1 MYEET
6 NNLNDLLSKS
16 AQSVQIDEV
25 ISREADIK
33 HLRSKIKDFEAL
45 NLELVEENQKQIAYV
60 EKEKDILKETNGNY
74 LIKINEFQEQI
85 KNLSIQIEHQQLTID
100 RDLKENVEKLKWQ
113 EIEFDKTM
121 LKNKTDMDK
130 QILEVINSC
139 KNENLKEKE
148 KNNKNLT
155 DQKENYEKIILNLQ
169 TNATL
174 ASNHTDQNK
183 SQARFLEEQVQ
194 KLQTAQSSNIIQ
206 ITQYSEKIRSLEEEI
221 YTSGELLK
229 EQKKESRKTK
239 MNFEKEIKNNEKIYQ
254 KKLLSTKTEYDSYIN
269 NLNIEIGLQ
278 KDLQLSHKREI
289 DEIIAKNIQDI
300 NAQSIQNLNKLDEL
314 QDQKNKS
321 IEEKVKL
328 IEKLKIEFNSAKKE
342 NEDLKKQLDQKLTQI
357 NASSAS
363 IPISND
369 QIEIPKSSIYIVGA
383 SENQNGLFS
392 KKVGLCGISGC
403 NGTGNSNGF
412 SKTHRTVKSCP
423 NNKKKIQRKKLD
435 TNLLKLIRSKNKDQS
450 MLNLENKR
458 TKLNLTVN
466 AFNSLI
472 ISNHILIKFY
482 F

>member
-1 MYEET
+1 M
-6 NNLNDLLSKS
+6 
-16 AQSVQIDEV
+16 
-25 ISREADIK
+25 
-33 HLRSKIKDFEAL
+33 
-45 NLELVEENQKQIAYV
+45 
-60 EKEKDILKETNGNY
+60 
-74 LIKINEFQEQI
+74 
-85 KNLSIQIEHQQLTID
+85 SIQIEHQQLTID

-183 SQARFLEEQVQ
+183 SQARFLDEQVQ
-194 KLQTAQSSNIIQ
+194 KLQTAQSSNIIK

-239 MNFEKEIKNNEKIYQ
+239 MNFEKEIKNNEEIYQ

-342 NEDLKKQLDQKLTQI
+342 NEDLKKQLDQKLSQI

-363 IPISND
+363 IPFSNM
-369 QIEIPKSSIYIVGA
+369 I
-383 SENQNGLFS
+383 
-392 KKVGLCGISGC
+392 
-403 NGTGNSNGF
+403 
-412 SKTHRTVKSCP
+412 
-423 NNKKKIQRKKLD
+423 KL
-435 TNLLKLIRSKNKDQS
+435 KFQS
-450 MLNLENKR
+450 LPF
-458 TKLNLTVN
+458 T
-466 AFNSLI
+466 
-472 ISNHILIKFY
+472 
-482 F
+482 

>member
-100 RDLKENVEKLKWQ
+100 RDLKENVKKLKWQ

-229 EQKKESRKTK
+229 EQRK
-239 MNFEKEIKNNEKIYQ
+239 
-254 KKLLSTKTEYDSYIN
+254 
-269 NLNIEIGLQ
+269 NLG
-278 KDLQLSHKREI
+278 R
-289 DEIIAKNIQDI
+289 
-300 NAQSIQNLNKLDEL
+300 
-314 QDQKNKS
+314 
-321 IEEKVKL
+321 
-328 IEKLKIEFNSAKKE
+328 LK
-342 NEDLKKQLDQKLTQI
+342 
-357 NASSAS
+357 
-363 IPISND
+363 
-369 QIEIPKSSIYIVGA
+369 
-383 SENQNGLFS
+383 
-392 KKVGLCGISGC
+392 
-403 NGTGNSNGF
+403 
-412 SKTHRTVKSCP
+412 
-423 NNKKKIQRKKLD
+423 
-435 TNLLKLIRSKNKDQS
+435 
-450 MLNLENKR
+450 
-458 TKLNLTVN
+458 
-466 AFNSLI
+466 
-472 ISNHILIKFY
+472 
-482 F
+482 

>member
-100 RDLKENVEKLKWQ
+100 RDLKENVKKLKWQ

-148 KNNKNLT
+148 KNNKNMT

-229 EQKKESRKTK
+229 E
-239 MNFEKEIKNNEKIYQ
+239 
-254 KKLLSTKTEYDSYIN
+254 
-269 NLNIEIGLQ
+269 
-278 KDLQLSHKREI
+278 
-289 DEIIAKNIQDI
+289 
-300 NAQSIQNLNKLDEL
+300 
-314 QDQKNKS
+314 
-321 IEEKVKL
+321 
-328 IEKLKIEFNSAKKE
+328 
-342 NEDLKKQLDQKLTQI
+342 
-357 NASSAS
+357 
-363 IPISND
+363 
-369 QIEIPKSSIYIVGA
+369 
-383 SENQNGLFS
+383 
-392 KKVGLCGISGC
+392 
-403 NGTGNSNGF
+403 
-412 SKTHRTVKSCP
+412 
-423 NNKKKIQRKKLD
+423 
-435 TNLLKLIRSKNKDQS
+435 
-450 MLNLENKR
+450 
-458 TKLNLTVN
+458 
-466 AFNSLI
+466 
-472 ISNHILIKFY
+472 
-482 F
+482 